1 MTAAGD
7 REPLEAELVPAAVGL
22 ATPGAILTRLRAVDA
37 DVWSLDVE
45 LQAQR
50 AQVGA
55 SFLRGWEHWREAWVR
70 FRRENEPLTPRLWP
84 GTLAEVESFARRLRD
99 WRTAAERAGA
109 RFTTPAPAR
118 VPAPQSIL
126 PQLPALPLPNL
137 DPSRLLRPM
146 LGPAG
151 ELLRPSGGPLS
162 ADFWRQVK
170 PVAIAGAVVVAGV
183 GLIWAATMARAALSQ
198 AKSAERVIDQAAPL
212 LLRMGV

>member
-1 MTAAGD
+1 MTTASE
-7 REPLEAELVPAAVGL
+7 RELEAELVPAAVGL

-55 SFLRGWEHWREAWVR
+55 TLLRGWEHWRGAWVR

-84 GTLAEVESFARRLRD
+84 GTMDEVEGFARRLRD
-99 WRTAAERAGA
+99 WRAAAERAGV

-118 VPAPQSIL
+118 APAPRPIL
-126 PQLPALPLPNL
+126 PIPQLPFPSL
-137 DPSRLLRPM
+137 DPSRLLAPV